1 MKVCI
6 LGSGLTSL
14 TLAKT
19 LVNQGIYVDIFL
31 SKSNSDKDKTRTIG
45 ISKTNIDFFN
55 KYILNIEKLLW
66 DINKIE
72 IYSENFKNE
81 KILNF
86 QNSNNK
92 LFSILK
98 NFELF
103 DYLYSKLIKDKLC
116 NFKKDSITNSL
127 LKKNYDLFINCDF
140 SNSITKK
147 FFQRQIKKNYNSFA
161 LTSTIK
167 HKKVKN
173 NTALQIFTSKGPLAF
188 LPISKNET
196 SVVYSIRGEQQIDL
210 NYFIKK
216 YNKFYEI
223 TKFGQVKSF
232 YLKSSNLRSYYY
244 KNVLAFGDLL
254 HKLHPLAG
262 QGFNMTIRDIRE
274 ILNLIKLRKNNGLAL
289 DSSICEDFEKN
300 LRHKNIIFSSG
311 IDFIYEFFN
320 LESKMKNQILS
331 RSVKLLGKNKLVN
344 NFFTNIADNGLII

>member
-19 LVNQGIYVDIFL
+19 LVNQGIYVDIYL
-31 SKSNSDKDKTRTIG
+31 SKNNLDKDKTRTIG

-55 KYILNIEKLLW
+55 KYILNIEKILW

-72 IYSENFKNE
+72 IYSESLNNE

-86 QNSNNK
+86 KNSNHK

-98 NFELF
+98 NYELF
-103 DYLYSKLIKDKLC
+103 NYIYSKLIKDKLC
-116 NFKKDSITNSL
+116 NFKKVTISSNL

-147 FFQRQIKKNYNSFA
+147 FFQKQIKKNYHSFA
-161 LTSTIK
+161 FTSIIK
-167 HKKVKN
+167 HKKIKN
-173 NTALQIFTSKGPLAF
+173 NTAIQIFTTKGPFAF
-188 LPISKNET
+188 LPISNNET
-196 SVVYSIRGEQQIDL
+196 SVVYSIRGESQIDL
-210 NYFIKK
+210 NYFINR
-216 YNKFYEI
+216 YNKNYEI
-223 TKFGQVKSF
+223 ISFGKVKSF
-232 YLKSSNLRSYYY
+232 NLKSSSLRSYYY
-244 KNVLAFGDLL
+244 KNILAFGDLL

-289 DSSICEDFEKN
+289 DSSICMDFEKN

-311 IDFIYEFFN
+311 VDFIYEFFN
-320 LESKMKNQILS
+320 LESKMNNQILS

>member
-1 MKVCI
+1 MCKCI
-6 LGSGLTSL
+6 LGSGLNL

-86 QNSNNK
+86 QNSNDK

-116 NFKKDSITNSL
+116 TFKKDSITNSL

-196 SVVYSIRGEQQIDL
+196 SVVYSIRGEQQTDL

-232 YLKSSNLRSYYY
+232 YLKSSNLRSYYH
-244 KNVLAFGDLL
+244 KNVLAFGDL

-289 DSSICEDFEKN
+289 DSS
-300 LRHKNIIFSSG
+300 
-311 IDFIYEFFN
+311 
-320 LESKMKNQILS
+320 
-331 RSVKLLGKNKLVN
+331 V
-344 NFFTNIADNGLII
+344 